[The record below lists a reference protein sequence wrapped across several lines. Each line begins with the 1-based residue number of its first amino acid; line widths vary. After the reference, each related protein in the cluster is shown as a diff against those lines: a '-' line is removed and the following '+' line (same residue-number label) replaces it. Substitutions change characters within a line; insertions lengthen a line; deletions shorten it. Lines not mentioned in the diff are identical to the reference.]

1 MHPSEANEHREIPCK
16 VASTRALEQILL
28 SLITVALPYV
38 FGTVSGQVGEQMGST
53 TRSGVADLKLRASIN
68 LHGVPAL
75 SPAQF
80 AKTPHR
86 SVVVAGSI
94 TVDAPTGQYDE
105 TKLINLGTNRWSF
118 LSLAQVRS

>member
-16 VASTRALEQILL
+16 VGSTRGLEQILL

-68 LHGVPAL
+68 LHGTCLKSGAICKNP
-75 SPAQF
+75 
-80 AKTPHR
+80 TPKRGRGRQHR
-86 SVVVAGSI
+86 G
-94 TVDAPTGQYDE
+94 
-105 TKLINLGTNRWSF
+105 
-118 LSLAQVRS
+118 